1 MICPRCQVQNPSHA
15 AFCLS
20 CGFKVELLKDTPDPS
35 QSSIRKGIA
44 TASLVVGAVSFVTL
58 SFFLV
63 GAITSMILGVIA
75 LVKSNSQPDEY
86 GGKGRALGGIT
97 LSAFSLIVGYWFAF
111 TVLPEFYKEQI
122 AENEFAAY
130 TAVKQVGWCQARF
143 FEKNLRFA
151 TLDELE
157 AADLIARKTLEQK
170 GNNSGYLIE
179 VRLREGKFEIAA
191 TPIEYAVTGRKSFYM
206 TSNYYVHAADKRGR
220 EADADDPT
228 YY

>member
-1 MICPRCQVQNPSHA
+1 MICPRCQVHNPPHA

-20 CGFKVELLKDTPDPS
+20 CGFKVELLKDTPAP

-44 TASLVVGAVSFVTL
+44 TASLAVGAVSFVTL
-58 SFFLV
+58 SLFLI
-63 GAITSMILGVIA
+63 GAITSMVLGVIA

-86 GGKGRALGGIT
+86 GGKGRAIGGIT
-97 LSAFSLIVGYWFAF
+97 LSAFSVIAGFWFIF
-111 TVLPEFYKEQI
+111 DVLPRFYQEQI
-122 AENEFAAY
+122 ARNEFAAY

-157 AADLIARKTLEQK
+157 AADLINRKTVEQK
-170 GNNSGYLIE
+170 GNNSGYLID
-179 VRLREGKFEIAA
+179 VRLREGRFEIVA
-191 TPIEYAVTGRKSFYM
+191 TPIDYAITGRKSFYM
-206 TSNYYVHAADKRGR
+206 TSDYYVHAADKRGR
-220 EADADDPT
+220 EADGDDPA